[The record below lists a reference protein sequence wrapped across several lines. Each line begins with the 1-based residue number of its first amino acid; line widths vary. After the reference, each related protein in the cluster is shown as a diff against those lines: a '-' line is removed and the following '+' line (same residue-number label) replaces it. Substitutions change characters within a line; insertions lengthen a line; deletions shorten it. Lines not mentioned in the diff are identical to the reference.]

1 MGLDVTR
8 SRTRRWPGRDS
19 TPATA
24 GVEIER
30 RFRAGEE
37 EYPDRHGRTS
47 GEMVVS
53 R

>member
-1 MGLDVTR
+1 LGR
-8 SRTRRWPGRDS
+8 AGRDS
-19 TPATA
+19 TPAGRDSTPAVA

-47 GEMVVS
+47 GEMVVP